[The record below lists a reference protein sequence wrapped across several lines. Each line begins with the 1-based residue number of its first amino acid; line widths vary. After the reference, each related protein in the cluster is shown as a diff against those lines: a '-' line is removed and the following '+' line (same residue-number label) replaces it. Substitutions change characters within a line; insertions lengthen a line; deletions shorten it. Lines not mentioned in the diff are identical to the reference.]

1 MTKYCIQT
9 TNLSN
14 GEKLVISGDFG
25 SEQIARQI
33 MRQKMARMAHIYEIT
48 EKAENYFCYRTPRA
62 EMMMQVIDTNLK
74 YIA

>member
-1 MTKYCIQT
+1 
-9 TNLSN
+9 
-14 GEKLVISGDFG
+14 
-25 SEQIARQI
+25 

-74 YIA
+74 CIA